1 MGAKQGSSQPPPS
14 FNSTFGRL
22 ISFLTATA
30 LIQVSLTFDLLHYS
44 SSPLTLLS
52 YGLCPMPAN
61 LSSQTWVYGII
72 LLLNNLQWLVLS
84 HLVQTG
90 HSGTENPFS
99 PAPAYFVSLI
109 FPPLHVEDVLGSAV
123 HSQLCVLRRT
133 FLGPGI
139 FSSHYSNLNCLL
151 WATSNLVSCKD

>member
-1 MGAKQGSSQPPPS
+1 MVHPGWKLLSFVWIARRWADAGAKQGSSQPPPS

-22 ISFLTATA
+22 TSFLTATA

-52 YGLCPMPAN
+52 YDLCPMPAD
-61 LSSQTWVYGII
+61 LSSQTGVYGII
-72 LLLNNLQWLVLS
+72 LLLNNLQCLVLS

-109 FPPLHVEDVLGSAV
+109 FLPCMSRMFWAVQCTHSHVSFAE
-123 HSQLCVLRRT
+123 HS
-133 FLGPGI
+133 
-139 FSSHYSNLNCLL
+139 
-151 WATSNLVSCKD
+151 